1 MTAALAYAFGLGFVA
16 AVNPCGFPLL
26 PAYLAFFARAD
37 RSASFA
43 RRTSRAVAS
52 SAAVTI
58 GFVVVFGILG
68 VVLAGALQL
77 VSAWIP
83 WIVIGFGIAMIV
95 GAVLRL
101 TGRRIPLRLPAPGFR
116 NGTSIVAA
124 AGFGV
129 AYAIA
134 SISCALPLFV
144 IAVAGTLGAGSG
156 LLRGATFL
164 AYAVGMGVFI
174 LACSLVGVHAGAGAL
189 RPLRQASRFIPV
201 VSSVVVGV
209 VGAYLVFYWVSDLVA
224 PLNLPPVILAT
235 QAIASGVGDWLSVW
249 AFPLACA
256 VLLALVIT
264 LITVGR
270 RPRITSTKGSRAG
283 NN

>member
-26 PAYLAFFARAD
+26 PAYLAFFARTE
-37 RSASFA
+37 RSANFA
-43 RRTSRAVAS
+43 RRTTRAIVS

-83 WIVIGFGIAMIV
+83 WIVIGFGIGMIV
-95 GAVLRL
+95 VAVLRL
-101 TGRRIPLRLPAPGFR
+101 TGRRIPLRLPSPGFQ

-144 IAVAGTLGAGSG
+144 IAVAGTLGAGG
-156 LLRGATFL
+156 VLQRGATFL

-174 LACSLVGVHAGAGAL
+174 LACSLIGVHAGAGAL
-189 RPLRQASRFIPV
+189 HPLRRASRFVPV
-201 VSSVVVGV
+201 VSSIVVGV
-209 VGAYLVFYWVSDLVA
+209 VGAYLVFYWISDLAA
-224 PLNLPPVILAT
+224 PLNLPPAILAT
-235 QAIASGVGDWLSVW
+235 QAIASGVGSWLSLW
-249 AFPLACA
+249 ALPLASA
-256 VLLALVIT
+256 VLLVLVIT
-264 LITVGR
+264 LIAVGR

>member
-26 PAYLAFFARAD
+26 PAYLAFFAGTD
-37 RSASFA
+37 RSASFT
-43 RRTSRAVAS
+43 RRTSRAVVS
-52 SAAVTI
+52 SAAVTV

-77 VSAWIP
+77 VTAWIP
-83 WIVIGFGIAMIV
+83 WIVIGFGAAMILV
-95 GAVLRL
+95 ATLRL
-101 TGRRIPLRLPAPGFR
+101 TSSRIPLRLPIFGFR
-116 NGTSIVAA
+116 NGTSILAA

-144 IAVAGTLGAGSG
+144 IAVAGSLGAESG

-164 AYAVGMGVFI
+164 AYAIGMGVFI
-174 LACSLVGVHAGAGAL
+174 LACSLIGVHAGAGAL
-189 RPLRQASRFIPV
+189 RPLRRVSRFVPV
-201 VSSVVVGV
+201 VSSIVVGV
-209 VGAYLVFYWVSDLVA
+209 VGLYLVFYWVSDLVA

-235 QAIASGVGDWLSVW
+235 QAIASAVGDWLSVW

-270 RPRITSTKGSRAG
+270 RPRITPTKGSRVG